1 MAQVV
6 VMYATPR
13 DAAAFDKYY
22 VETHVPLAKKLPGL
36 KKLELSAGPIA
47 SPSGPS
53 AYHQIAVLHFDDMA
67 ALGQAMTSPEGRAAA
82 ADAQALMAAGSQI
95 LFFETREV

>member
-6 VMYATPR
+6 VLYATPP
-13 DAAAFDKYY
+13 DVAAFDKYY
-22 VETHVPLAKKLPGL
+22 VETHLPLAKKLPGL
-36 KKLELSAGPIA
+36 RKFELSVGPVA

-67 ALGQAMTSPEGRAAA
+67 AVGQAMASPEGQTAA
-82 ADAQALMAAGSQI
+82 ADAQTLMAEGSQL